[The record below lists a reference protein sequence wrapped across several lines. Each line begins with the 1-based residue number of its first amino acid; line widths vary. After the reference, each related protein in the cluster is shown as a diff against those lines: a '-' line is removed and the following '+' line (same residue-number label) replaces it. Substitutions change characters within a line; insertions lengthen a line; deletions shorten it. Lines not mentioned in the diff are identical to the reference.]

1 VIFNDFGKKC
11 PTLWDLCNPAGTI
24 VGDFRHE
31 GPIYV
36 FMVMIV
42 VGGRYYLKT
51 SGVAYIFIIF
61 GLTVMGVIGNAMHI
75 SFHIRG
81 FELEKYEWYME
92 LRMLHYI
99 HHLGDMKSNL
109 AMVNLGMDG
118 LFNSLLVDDPDRKR
132 KMYEGMPLSEG

>member
-1 VIFNDFGKKC
+1 M
-11 PTLWDLCNPAGTI
+11 WDLCNPMNTI

-36 FMVMIV
+36 FMVLII
-42 VGGRYYLKT
+42 VGGKFAFDT
-51 SGVAYIFIIF
+51 SYTAYIFIVTTAVI
-61 GLTVMGVIGNAMHI
+61 MGVVGNAMHM

-81 FELEKYEWYME
+81 FELEKYEWYQE

-118 LFNSLLVDDPDRKR
+118 LFNSLTVDDPLRKNKR
-132 KMYEGMPLSEG
+132 FKGMAVAPG